1 MAAAKRSPRNPLDV
15 DPGAIFAFR
24 TSPLHPDSPPGT
36 GRFGAL
42 AVVGRAPEVIVVAVF
57 DGVWDR
63 VPTLEEVREHRVLR
77 RRRFAHTGR
86 PAVFACG
93 VEDTTGLSELT
104 ALGTAPL
111 TAEQTKL
118 AAHYLSPGSVGTSFS
133 TLALADADVEGE
145 WRWAHDREALL
156 REQEAVE
163 ERRRLAVEAEKGRY
177 AARLAGLTWEQL
189 LAETPFERWTP
200 SPPFPPAAFRRA
212 AARRVHQACR
222 ELRDLGPKPRKPAV
236 RKVLKSLVLWFNTAD
251 QAAGW
256 VIETEE
262 REDICLVLEELAHVA
277 RHPSLVMEADDWREW

>member
-1 MAAAKRSPRNPLDV
+1 MAAAKRSPKNPLDV

-63 VPTLEEVREHRVLR
+63 VPTPAEVREHRVLR

-93 VEDTTGLSELT
+93 VEDTTGLNDLT
-104 ALGTAPL
+104 ALGAAPL

-118 AAHYLSPGSVGTSFS
+118 AAPYLSPRSVGTSFS

-163 ERRRLAVEAEKGRY
+163 ERRRLAVEAEKERY

-189 LAETPFERWTP
+189 LAENPFERWTP

-222 ELRDLGPKPRKPAV
+222 ELRDLGPKPRKPAA

-277 RHPSLVMEADDWREW
+277 GHPSLVMEADDWREW

>member
-1 MAAAKRSPRNPLDV
+1 MAAAKRSPKNPLDV

-63 VPTLEEVREHRVLR
+63 LPTSAEVREHRVLR

-93 VEDTTGLSELT
+93 VEDTTGLSDLT

-118 AAHYLSPGSVGTSFS
+118 AAPYLSPRSVGTSFS

-163 ERRRLAVEAEKGRY
+163 ERRRLAAEAEKERY
-177 AARLAGLTWEQL
+177 AARLAALTWEQL

-262 REDICLVLEELAHVA
+262 RECICFVLEELAHVA
-277 RHPSLVMEADDWREW
+277 GHPSLVMEVDDWREW